1 MLNMQK
7 KILITGAN
15 GFIGSNIIS
24 ELMANNTPVTAMVR
38 EKSNIDYLKSIK
50 CYNIIQTDNYLDPI
64 VIRKLNMSKPEYI
77 VHCAWANNQL
87 EDTKNLVDI
96 IELAKNINCKGFITI
111 GSYEEYGVL
120 KNDISEDTVCIPK
133 NSYSCSKQAFYML
146 TKEICSGLDIKHI
159 HLRLGIPYSNKK
171 DNNFYF
177 NDVIKRIYKDELVVL
192 KNIYDVQDFI
202 HTSDIARGIVS
213 LINNNLEGVFNLSFG
228 QGVEIK
234 SVLKMIYEK
243 LNKKFIFDESSSQ
256 EKIAFNLNINKIYN
270 QSNWKPS
277 ISIWDGISLL
287 IQEVKFEN
295 NPTLEQ
301 FTTRIRSLYK

>member
-1 MLNMQK
+1 MQMDK
-7 KILITGAN
+7 RILVTGAN
-15 GFIGSNIIS
+15 GFIGSNIIY
-24 ELMANNTPVTAMVR
+24 ELLANNTPVTALVR
-38 EKSNIDYLKSIK
+38 EKSDIDFLKSIK
-50 CYNIIQTDNYLDPI
+50 CYNVIQTDNYLDPI
-64 VIRKLNMSKPEYI
+64 VIRKLSMSKPEYI
-77 VHCAWANNQL
+77 VHCAWSNNQL
-87 EDTKNLVDI
+87 TDTKNLI
-96 IELAKNINCKGFITI
+96 KILELAKNINCKGFITI
-111 GSYEEYGVL
+111 GSYEEYGQL
-120 KNDISEDTVCIPK
+120 EKNLSEDSICIPK
-133 NSYSCSKQAFYML
+133 NSYARSKQAFFML
-146 TKEICSGLDIKHI
+146 TKEICASLDIKHI

-171 DNNFYF
+171 DSNFYF
-177 NDVIKRIYKDELVVL
+177 NDVIKKIYKDELVVL
-192 KNIYDVQDFI
+192 KNIYDVQDYI

-213 LINNNLEGVFNLSFG
+213 LINNELEGAFNLSFG

-256 EKIAFNLNINKIYN
+256 KKTVFNLNINKIYN

-301 FTTRIRSLYK
+301 FTKRIRSLYK

>member
-1 MLNMQK
+1 MQMEK
-7 KILITGAN
+7 RILVTGAN
-15 GFIGSNIIS
+15 GFIGSNIIY
-24 ELMANNTPVTAMVR
+24 ELLANNTPVTALVR

-64 VIRKLNMSKPEYI
+64 VIRKLSMSKPEYI
-77 VHCAWANNQL
+77 IHCAWSNNQL
-87 EDTKNLVDI
+87 TDTKNLI
-96 IELAKNINCKGFITI
+96 KILELAKNINCKGFITI
-111 GSYEEYGVL
+111 GSYQEYGNL
-120 KNDISEDTVCIPK
+120 ENDLSEDTICIPT
-133 NSYSCSKQAFYML
+133 NSYARSKFAFYML
-146 TKEICSGLDIKHI
+146 TKEICSSLDIKHI

-171 DNNFYF
+171 DSNFYF
-177 NDVIKRIYKDELVVL
+177 NNVIKKIYKDEFVVL
-192 KNIYDVQDFI
+192 KNIYDVQDYI
-202 HTSDIARGIVS
+202 HTSDIARGIAS
-213 LINNNLEGVFNLSFG
+213 LINNNLEGPFNLSFG

-234 SVLKMIYEK
+234 SVLNMIYEK

-256 EKIAFNLNINKIYN
+256 KKTVFNLNINKIYN

-301 FTTRIRSLYK
+301 FTKRIRSLYK

>member
-1 MLNMQK
+1 MFMEK
-7 KILITGAN
+7 RILVTGAN
-15 GFIGSNIIS
+15 GFIGANIIY
-24 ELMANNTPVTAMVR
+24 ELLANNTPVTAIVR
-38 EKSNIDYLKSIK
+38 EKSEIDYLKSIK

-64 VIRKLNMSKPEYI
+64 VIRKLSMSKPEYI
-77 VHCAWANNQL
+77 VHCAWSNNQL
-87 EDTKNLVDI
+87 TDTKNLI
-96 IELAKNINCKGFITI
+96 KILELAKNINCKGFITI
-111 GSYEEYGVL
+111 GSYEEYGKL
-120 KNDISEDTVCIPK
+120 EKNLSEDSICIPK
-133 NSYSCSKQAFYML
+133 NSYGRSKHAFYML
-146 TKEICSGLDIKHI
+146 TKEICASLDIKHI

-171 DNNFYF
+171 DSNFYF
-177 NDVIKRIYKDELVVL
+177 NDVIKKIYKDELVVL
-192 KNIYDVQDFI
+192 KNIYDVQDYI

-213 LINNNLEGVFNLSFG
+213 LINNELEGAFNLSFG

-256 EKIAFNLNINKIYN
+256 KKTVFNLNINKIYN

-301 FTTRIRSLYK
+301 FTKRIRSLYK

>member
-1 MLNMQK
+1 MQMK
-7 KILITGAN
+7 KRILVTGAN
-15 GFIGSNIIS
+15 GFIGSNIIY
-24 ELMANNTPVTAMVR
+24 ELLANNTPVTALVR
-38 EKSNIDYLKSIK
+38 EKSDIDYLKSIK

-64 VIRKLNMSKPEYI
+64 VIRKLSMSKPEYI
-77 VHCAWANNQL
+77 VHCAWSNNQL
-87 EDTKNLVDI
+87 MDTKNLI
-96 IELAKNINCKGFITI
+96 KILELAKNINCIGFITI
-111 GSYEEYGVL
+111 GSYQEYGKL
-120 KNDISEDTVCIPK
+120 EKDLSENTFCIPK
-133 NSYSCSKQAFYML
+133 NSYGRSKYAFYML
-146 TKEICSGLDIKHI
+146 TKEICNSLDIKYI

-171 DNNFYF
+171 DSNFYF
-177 NDVIKRIYKDELVVL
+177 NSVIKRIYKDELVEL
-192 KNIYDVQDFI
+192 KNIYDVQDYI
-202 HTSDIARGIVS
+202 HTSDIARGITS
-213 LINNNLEGVFNLSFG
+213 LINNNLEGPFNLSFG

-243 LNKKFIFDESSSQ
+243 LNKKFIFDESSSN
-256 EKIAFNLNINKIYN
+256 EKKVFNLNINKIYN